1 MPVVRIAT
9 LEGKSPRW
17 IKAVADG
24 VHEAMVECFHV
35 PPKDRFQAI
44 DLYRPGELLF
54 DETYLGGPRS
64 SDYVLIQI
72 TAGKARSQTTKEAFY
87 RRVVEKLVES
97 PGIRKED
104 VMIVVNTTGPDD
116 WSFANGV
123 MQYMTP
129 IEGAKS

>member
-1 MPVVRIAT
+1 
-9 LEGKSPRW
+9 
-17 IKAVADG
+17 
-24 VHEAMVECFHV
+24 
-35 PPKDRFQAI
+35 
-44 DLYRPGELLF
+44 
-54 DETYLGGPRS
+54 
-64 SDYVLIQI
+64 VLIQI